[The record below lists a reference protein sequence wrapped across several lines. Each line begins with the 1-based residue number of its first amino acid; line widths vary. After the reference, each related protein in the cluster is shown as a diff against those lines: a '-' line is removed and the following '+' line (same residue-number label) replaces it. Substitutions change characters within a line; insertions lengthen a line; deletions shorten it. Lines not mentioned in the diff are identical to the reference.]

1 VKRIHCIQHVPFETP
16 ARIAVW
22 AHDRGLETLPTRV
35 FAGEPLPASGEI
47 EALVVMGGPMGVH
60 EVERFPWLVEEKR
73 LIEAVIRD
81 DKPVLGVCL
90 GAQLI
95 ADVLG
100 ARVYRNR
107 FHEIGWFR
115 VEATAAGRAH
125 ARFPLRAEFVPFHWH
140 GDTFEL
146 PAGAVQL
153 ARSAACEQ
161 QAFAWGDSVLGLQF
175 HLEMDAEGVAALGA
189 HCGADAGSGPYVQS
203 LEEMLSAP
211 QRFAAAHAFLDDLL
225 DHWKKEERHEDP
237 A

>member
-1 VKRIHCIQHVPFETP
+1 VTRLHFIQHVPFETP
-16 ARIAVW
+16 ARIAGW
-22 AHDRGLETLPTRV
+22 ARERGLETSIARV
-35 FAGEPLPASGEI
+35 FEEPLPAAGDV

-60 EVERFPWLVEEKR
+60 DEGKLPWLAGEKR
-73 LIEAVIRD
+73 LIEAVVRAG
-81 DKPVLGVCL
+81 KPVLGVCL

-115 VEATAAGRAH
+115 VEATAAGRGH

-140 GDTFEL
+140 GDAFDL

-161 QAFAWGDSVLGLQF
+161 QAFAWGDRVLGLQF
-175 HLEMDAEGVAALGA
+175 HLEMDAEGVAALTA
-189 HCGADAGSGPYVQS
+189 HCGGDAGSGPYVQS
-203 LEEMLSAP
+203 PDEMLGVPA
-211 QRFAAAHAFLDDLL
+211 RFDAARALLDELL
-225 DHWKKEERHEDP
+225 DHWKEERHDDQ